1 MKVTTFTVTTLLFV
15 VTLTGCASKIKP
27 ETVTSSNGSSIE
39 IMAVSAQADLNNNR
53 IADNSLRVVTP
64 THNAVGKGLAV
75 LSVLTGNIKPS
86 SFDKEN
92 YKGEVIESM
101 KNPTDTYLAQGA
113 KKSISKWMDSQS
125 SGYVYKE
132 QLNIGHATWALIF
145 KDATATTPVYQLKYK
160 VLFYKKP
167 EGGNMFSAYTVA
179 ECSPVPVEAN
189 LSEWERENY
198 KKVTIETQKYMDA
211 CIMELNNQLPRLLK
225 K

>member
-15 VTLTGCASKIKP
+15 VALTGCASKIKP

-92 YKGEVIESM
+92 YKG
-101 KNPTDTYLAQGA
+101 
-113 KKSISKWMDSQS
+113 KSSSRSKILLIPILFKVQRKVSVSGWTQS

-132 QLNIGHATWALIF
+132 QLNIGHATGIDF

-179 ECSPVPVEAN
+179 ECSPFLWKRICQNGNAIII
-189 LSEWERENY
+189 R
-198 KKVTIETQKYMDA
+198 
-211 CIMELNNQLPRLLK
+211 R
-225 K
+225 

>member
-1 MKVTTFTVTTLLFV
+1 MKVTNFTVTTLLCV
-15 VTLTGCASKIKP
+15 IVLTGCASKIKP
-27 ETVTSSNGSSIE
+27 EKVTSSNGSSIE

-53 IADNSLRVVTP
+53 IADNSLRLVTP

-75 LSVLTGNIKPS
+75 LSVLTGNINSS

-92 YKGEVIESM
+92 YKGEIIESI
-101 KNPTDTYLAQGA
+101 KNPTDTYLAEAA
-113 KKSISKWMDSQS
+113 KKTISKWMDSQS

-132 QLNIGHATWALIF
+132 QLYIGHATWALIF

-179 ECSPVPVEAN
+179 ECSPAPVEAN

-198 KKVTIETQKYMDA
+198 KKVTVETQKYMDA
-211 CIMELNNQLPRLLK
+211 CVLELNNQFPRLLK